1 MIEQLLTGRRVAIAD
16 AVAIE
21 NNPLIWWGPE
31 PSLLEAEQYAVIFEE

>member
-21 NNPLIWWGPE
+21 NNPLTVNE
-31 PSLLEAEQYAVIFEE
+31 TTSQKQEMLA

>member
-21 NNPLIWWGPE
+21 KNPRIWWRPE
-31 PSLLEAEQYAVIFEE
+31 PSQLDAEQYAVIFEE